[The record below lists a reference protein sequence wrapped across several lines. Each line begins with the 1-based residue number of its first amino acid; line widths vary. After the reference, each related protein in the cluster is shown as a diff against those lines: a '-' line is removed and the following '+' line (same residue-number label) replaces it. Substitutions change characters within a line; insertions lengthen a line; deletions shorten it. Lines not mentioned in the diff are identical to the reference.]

1 MTQMTLRHLLAVSKN
16 KKRESKD
23 HQIYSKMWR
32 RSVNR
37 KPNLNF
43 IRVIKRY
50 STFDYDAFS
59 IDMGRNLSKNYM
71 EARSA

>member
-59 IDMGRNLSKNYM
+59 IGMGRNLSKNYM
-71 EARSA
+71 EAKSA